1 MLTCACVYTYAA
13 TMRRTGIH
21 RPTVEDAIELSG
33 IETLHPGGLALT
45 RRAAEVAG
53 CSAGQHLLDVSSG
66 RGTQAVFYAQE
77 YGLRVT
83 GLDLSDEMVRVA
95 RARADRAG
103 LSATVRFERGD
114 SQHLP
119 FPDATFDAV
128 INECAVGIPDDSQAV
143 LDEMV
148 RVVRPGGA
156 IVIHEST
163 WRASLTDAEKL
174 ELSERYGTTPLE
186 ASEWIEMLVRAGV
199 RDVQIEIEPWSRPEM
214 FWKVREGR
222 DVKSPS
228 GVLTARERLRTVWR
242 IAARHGLSGVTK
254 VLLNERAFFRA
265 IRSGK
270 IGYALYWG
278 RRSGSP
284 A

>member
-1 MLTCACVYTYAA
+1 VYIYAF

-21 RPTVEDAIELSG
+21 RPTVEEAIELSG

-45 RRAAEVAG
+45 RRVAEVAA
-53 CSAGQHLLDVSSG
+53 CAAGQHLLDVSSG
-66 RGTQAVFYAQE
+66 RGTQAVYYAQE

-95 RARADRAG
+95 RTRTHRAG
-103 LSATVRFERGD
+103 LSDTVRFERGD

-119 FPDATFDAV
+119 FPDASFDAV

-148 RVVRPGGA
+148 RIVRPGGA
-156 IVIHEST
+156 VVIHEST
-163 WRASLTDAEKL
+163 WRAPLTDAEKR

-186 ASEWIEMLVRAGV
+186 ASEWTAMLVRAGV
-199 RDVQIEIEPWSRPEM
+199 CDVRSEIEPWSRPEM
-214 FWKVREGR
+214 FWNVRQGR
-222 DVKSPS
+222 EVRSPS
-228 GVLTARERLRTVWR
+228 GVLSAPERLRTMWR
-242 IAARHGLSGVTK
+242 IAARHGLSGVSK
-254 VLLNERAFFRA
+254 VLQNERAFFRA

-278 RRSGSP
+278 RRPGSRT
-284 A
+284 

>member
-1 MLTCACVYTYAA
+1 MLLG
-13 TMRRTGIH
+13 MRRTGIH

-53 CSAGQHLLDVSSG
+53 FAAGQHLLDVSSG
-66 RGTQAVFYAQE
+66 RGTQAIFYAQE
-77 YGLRVT
+77 FGIQVT

-95 RARADRAG
+95 RARAAGAG
-103 LSATVRFERGD
+103 LSKTVRFELGD

-119 FPDATFDAV
+119 FPDASFDAV

-156 IVIHEST
+156 VVIHEST
-163 WRASLTDAEKL
+163 WRAPLAEAEKR

-186 ASEWIEMLVRAGV
+186 ASEWTAMLARAGV
-199 RDVQIEIEPWSRPEM
+199 CDLQSELEPWSRPEM
-214 FWKVREGR
+214 FWNVRQGR
-222 DVKSPS
+222 TVRSPS
-228 GVLTARERLRTVWR
+228 GVLTAAERLRTVWR
-242 IAARHGLSGVTK
+242 IAARHGPTGVAK
-254 VLLNERAFFRA
+254 ALQNERAFFRA

-278 RRSGSP
+278 RRPGVR